1 MSLKNLLAAGQ
12 GLIGVAEQGRYAFR
26 EENRLP
32 VFEARQQP
40 VVAVPA
46 AAPTTESQQLN
57 FEDRRERP
65 VKIAPERRALAPEPE
80 ERRVFF
86 KRPRAAQRPL
96 KQSELG
102 LENVKVVR
110 NDLSDADLDVAP
122 RRIKTVEADLNP
134 FAPRPIAA
142 IGRPTHEKQ
151 SFWTKVGR
159 LLGFGKKGNA

>member
-32 VFEARQQP
+32 VFEPRQL
-40 VVAVPA
+40 PA
-46 AAPTTESQQLN
+46 ATAPAAKEAQQLN

-65 VKIAPERRALAPEPE
+65 VKIAPERRALEPEPE
-80 ERRVFF
+80 ERRTFF
-86 KRPRAAQRPL
+86 KRPRNSARPL

-102 LENVKVVR
+102 LEHVKVVR
-110 NDLSDADLDVAP
+110 NDLSDSDLEL
-122 RRIKTVEADLNP
+122 RRVKTVEADLNP

>member
-32 VFEARQQP
+32 VFEPRQQP
-40 VVAVPA
+40 VVAA
-46 AAPTTESQQLN
+46 GAPEAKEAQQLN

-65 VKIAPERRALAPEPE
+65 VKIAPERRAVEPEPE

-86 KRPRAAQRPL
+86 KRPRTAQRPL

-102 LENVKVVR
+102 LEHVKVVR
-110 NDLSDADLDVAP
+110 NDLSDSDLEL
-122 RRIKTVEADLNP
+122 RRVKTVEADLNP

-159 LLGFGKKGNA
+159 LLGFGKKGSA